1 MKILICGATGFI
13 GRHLAQA
20 LQNGG
25 HQVWHGG
32 RSSDCQHPPFN
43 LAIDYRQPLS
53 TASVQG
59 MDVVINA
66 VGILSGSDADFAQM
80 HTHAPIA
87 LFNACQQAGVK
98 RFVQISALAGDMDA
112 AASGPALLDAA
123 DAADA
128 RADLPPFLASKHAA
142 DSYMQAH
149 AHAMHCLIVR
159 PSLVVGV
166 DGASSQMFRSL
177 ASLPLLLLPGSGAQQ
192 VQPVHIIDLCHAIK
206 NWIEQAQTGSRMVA
220 AVGPHAISYRAML
233 ARYRSEMGL
242 PAAPALALP
251 MPLIRAACQL
261 ASALPVNL
269 PGMAGAAMSPA
280 NLRML
285 EANNTAAPQAF
296 AQLLGRA
303 PQAHW
308 LGALPASHCR
318 QAAIAAWA
326 TPLLKLSLALLWWMT
341 ALVSSGLYPLAD
353 SLALLA
359 PLGLPHVVALLLLYG
374 AAALDFTLGLAT
386 LWWPSRRLWWL
397 QIGLILGYT
406 LIISLTLPHFW
417 LHPFG
422 PILKNLPILALLFV
436 LLAQETHP

>member
-1 MKILICGATGFI
+1 MKILICGASGFI
-13 GRHLAQA
+13 GRHLAQV
-20 LQNGG
+20 LQDGG

-32 RSSDCQHPPFN
+32 RNNDLPRTPFSV
-43 LAIDYRQPLS
+43 AIDYRQPLNA
-53 TASVQG
+53 ASVQG

-66 VGILSGSDADFAQM
+66 VGILNGSDADFVQM
-80 HTHAPIA
+80 HTDAPIA
-87 LFNACQQAGVK
+87 LFDACQQAEVK
-98 RFVQISALAGDMDA
+98 RFVQISALAGGA
-112 AASGPALLDAA
+112 HAVAQASAPAL
-123 DAADA
+123 
-128 RADLPPFLASKHAA
+128 ADLPAFLASKHAA
-142 DSYMQAH
+142 DSYMQTH

-233 ARYRSEMGL
+233 ARYRSDMGL
-242 PAAPALALP
+242 PAAPAIPLP
-251 MPLIRAACQL
+251 MPLVRAACQL
-261 ASALPVNL
+261 ASALPIKL
-269 PGMAGAAMSPA
+269 PGMAGAALSPA

-285 EANNTAAPQAF
+285 EANNTAAPDAF
-296 AQLLGRA
+296 AQLLGRT
-303 PQAHW
+303 PRERW
-308 LGALPASHCR
+308 LGALPASHSR

-326 TPLLKLSLALLWWMT
+326 TPLLKLSLALLWWIT

-359 PLGLPHVVALLLLYG
+359 PLRLPHGVALLLLYG
-374 AAALDFTLGLAT
+374 AAGLDLTLGLAT

-436 LLAQETHP
+436 LLAQETRP